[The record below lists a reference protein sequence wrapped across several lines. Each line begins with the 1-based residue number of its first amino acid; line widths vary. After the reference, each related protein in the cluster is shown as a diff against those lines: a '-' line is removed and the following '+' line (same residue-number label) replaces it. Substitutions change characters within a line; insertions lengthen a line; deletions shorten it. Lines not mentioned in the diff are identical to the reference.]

1 MSRQRTITTGVA
13 IIAVVATIA
22 WLSYAKATTPEVGV
36 GTNQYPPPVSVD
48 AWDGPGTLAL
58 SAEEKAWLREHPLL
72 RLGVDP
78 DWAPIEFI
86 DEQGRPSGIS
96 SEYLGRLEQ
105 ILHVKFENPRDMTW
119 AQMMDALK
127 GGLIDMVS
135 CIQDTPQ
142 RRQFMDFT
150 DAYVSMPT
158 AIFTRNNVSY
168 ADLASLAGKP
178 VAIVEGYAVQGF
190 LADRHPE
197 ILLVAVKSLREG
209 LTLLSEGTVYAYID
223 ALAPGSYG
231 LTRYGITNIRA
242 TGETPFRYEMAMAS
256 SKQAP
261 ELAAILQKAIRAIS
275 EADRNRFY
283 QKWSNVQISY
293 RPDYPL
299 IWKILAGS
307 GGLVLI
313 FAYWTRRLSAEVSRR
328 RQVETELRHA
338 KEGLEVRVEER
349 TGALEARNVALAEEV
364 LERKRALAALRTS
377 EMQYRSVI
385 ENIQDVFYRSDTAG
399 RLLMGSPSGARMF
412 GYDSVDEMLG
422 MPLDSFW
429 PDPMERQQLL
439 AQVRATGS
447 ARDYEA
453 VLRRKD
459 GSTFN
464 ALFATHFYYDDD
476 GNLLGTEGIIRD
488 VTERKRAEEALRQAN
503 LVVENSPVVLF
514 RWRAAEGWPVE
525 MVSRNVSQL
534 GYTPEELLSGAI
546 PFASMVHPE
555 DLDRVAREV
564 REYTA
569 TGVDRFQQEYRII
582 TKDGEER
589 WVDDRTQVERD
600 GDGQITHYQG
610 IVIDITERKR
620 AEEAL
625 LQEKHFTDT
634 LIDSMPGMFYLFDE
648 QARLA
653 RWNKQ
658 FEQSTGYDAES
669 ISRTSALDFIH
680 PEDRNLVAEKIR
692 EVFIHGESHVEGR
705 VVTRHG
711 GTIPFY
717 LTGLRITFGDK
728 TYLLGVGLDIS
739 ERVRVEAESARLQV
753 LLRSVILQSPV
764 PMVLVLP
771 DGTVELFNEGCRS
784 VLGVPEG
791 LELPPDLNLFT
802 LEKTWI
808 DYSAE
813 GSQLPLAELPLTL
826 ALQGK
831 TTRSREMKVLRQDGT
846 ERWILVDA
854 VPVVDDHSIVIAGF
868 LIFIDITER
877 KRAEEILHESMRR
890 LQTVVNGAPV
900 VLYSFDRHGV
910 FTLSEGKGLV
920 GLGIKPGEIV
930 GRTIFEVYGDQ
941 PASIAALHR
950 AMAGETF
957 TLELSFPAG
966 GTFEASHIAMFN
978 DAGDYNGTIGVLVD
992 ITERK
997 RAEEA
1002 LRESEGRFTQ
1012 VFQSAPVPMAF
1023 ASDVDSFRA
1032 TTWNEA
1038 WYQAFGYPREQAEGR
1053 SGADIGLWVNPDD
1066 RSRFIEM
1073 ANRQNEVTG
1082 FETLMRRHDGAV
1094 LHCSLFGRF
1103 IGKAGHRLLMAVYLD
1118 ITERKRA

>member
-1 MSRQRTITTGVA
+1 
-13 IIAVVATIA
+13 
-22 WLSYAKATTPEVGV
+22 
-36 GTNQYPPPVSVD
+36 
-48 AWDGPGTLAL
+48 
-58 SAEEKAWLREHPLL
+58 
-72 RLGVDP
+72 
-78 DWAPIEFI
+78 
-86 DEQGRPSGIS
+86 
-96 SEYLGRLEQ
+96 
-105 ILHVKFENPRDMTW
+105 
-119 AQMMDALK
+119 
-127 GGLIDMVS
+127 
-135 CIQDTPQ
+135 
-142 RRQFMDFT
+142 
-150 DAYVSMPT
+150 
-158 AIFTRNNVSY
+158 
-168 ADLASLAGKP
+168 
-178 VAIVEGYAVQGF
+178 
-190 LADRHPE
+190 
-197 ILLVAVKSLREG
+197 
-209 LTLLSEGTVYAYID
+209 
-223 ALAPGSYG
+223 
-231 LTRYGITNIRA
+231 
-242 TGETPFRYEMAMAS
+242 
-256 SKQAP
+256 
-261 ELAAILQKAIRAIS
+261 
-275 EADRNRFY
+275 
-283 QKWSNVQISY
+283 
-293 RPDYPL
+293 
-299 IWKILAGS
+299 
-307 GGLVLI
+307 
-313 FAYWTRRLSAEVSRR
+313 
-328 RQVETELRHA
+328 
-338 KEGLEVRVEER
+338 
-349 TGALEARNVALAEEV
+349 
-364 LERKRALAALRTS
+364 ERKRALAALRTS

-1118 ITERKRA
+1118 ITERKRAEVALRVSEERYRLLFSSINDAVFVHRHVADGLPGQFIEVNDIACERLGYTRRELLEMRPMDIDAPEMRDLVPTILKRLSAEGQAVWEGVHVSKAGRRIPVEISNRMFELGGETVVLSAVRDISERKEAEDEKRRLRNYLANIIDSMPSVLVGVDMSGCVTQWNAAAQKRTGIQAQQAQGQPLDLVLPDLGGHLDRVREAIRSRTVKIENRVPMMADGDRRYQDITVYPLVSNGLEGAVIRVDDVTERVQIEEMMIQSEKMLSVGGLAAGMAHEINNPLGAILQASQNIVRRVSTDLPVNLRVAEACGTTLDAVRNYLQRREILSFLDDIRDSGLRA